1 MQVPRPVCPV
11 YYLLLEFVVFER
23 DRSCA
28 VSPMP
33 GKGAGLKVLVQG
45 RQIKA
50 ATDFLLSKGVPK
62 KWIEVTETPEKK

>member
-1 MQVPRPVCPV
+1 MQVPRLVRSV
-11 YYLLLEFVVFER
+11 YHLLLELVGLKR

-50 ATDFLLSKGVPK
+50 ATEFLLSKGVPK
-62 KWIEVTETPEKK
+62 KWIEVTETPGKK